1 MGDQYA
7 DLSVPTSHDV
17 HREFTR
23 ELYVAYTPI
32 SGNHVS
38 DYFSLSDCGIL
49 TRATHNRVTMRRQC
63 PWVHKRID
71 AAPLDIGA
79 IDTEERVHT
88 ARQSE
93 R

>member
-7 DLSVPTSHDV
+7 DLSVPTSQDV
-17 HREFTR
+17 HREFSK

-32 SGNHVS
+32 SGNQVS
-38 DYFSLSDCGIL
+38 DCFTLSDRGIL
-49 TRATHNRVTMRRQC
+49 TRATHDGVTMRRQC

-71 AAPLDIGA
+71 AAFLNIGA

-88 ARQSE
+88 AHQSK